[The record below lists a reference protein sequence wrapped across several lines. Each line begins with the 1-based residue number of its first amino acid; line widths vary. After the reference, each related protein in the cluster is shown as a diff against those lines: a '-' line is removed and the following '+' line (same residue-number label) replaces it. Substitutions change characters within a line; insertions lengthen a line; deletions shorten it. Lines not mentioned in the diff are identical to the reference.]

1 MTAETK
7 SPPEQPSGNTEQL
20 PPAAPSMEAV
30 EKGLYWLSRYVS
42 KHFSPYHID
51 QMQLWINNARSHIAA
66 LTAELE
72 IYRRN
77 DAGGYY
83 SNRKDR
89 ETD

>member
-1 MTAETK
+1 MTTDPKA
-7 SPPEQPSGNTEQL
+7 PL
-20 PPAAPSMEAV
+20 PDEV
-30 EKGLYWLSRYVS
+30 EKALSVLEAYCAPLGTSHHTR
-42 KHFSPYHID
+42 
-51 QMQLWINNARSHIAA
+51 LRAHIAA